1 MSRRKLLAIALTAV
15 LSGLLF
21 ANGGKGE
28 ISDSDYATT
37 LYWNLSSSGP
47 KTIDPALNGATDG
60 GDVIS
65 NLYEGLVREQAGV
78 VKPGI
83 AESWEITDGGTT
95 VTFKLRRSRWS
106 DGSKLTADDFVYSW
120 KRAMDPATASEYAWI
135 WEYTNVVGS
144 QEAAEGKGS
153 LDEVEIEALDDY
165 TLQVKL
171 THPTEYFV
179 SLMAFYHFMPVKQKS
194 VEAGPDGTW
203 ASNPKLAISNGP
215 FKLTRYVIN
224 EGLRMEKNP
233 YYWKADEVKLS
244 AIEAAF
250 IDDLTTAYT
259 AYQAGDFDFLSD
271 VPPAEI
277 PKLVAENPE
286 FYIFPLL
293 GTYYYNFNLDLD
305 MWQDERV
312 RRALTLAIDR
322 EKITE
327 IEGKGSIPAAGFVP
341 VGFIDHMGND
351 FAETAADHGIP
362 TDGSGIEEAKRLL
375 AEAGYPNGEGFPK
388 FTIMYNT
395 SEGHQQVAE
404 MVQEMWKT
412 NLGIETNLENQEW
425 AVFQDTRKEGDYEVS
440 RGGWLTDFMDPMGV
454 LAIFVSENAYNDPNY
469 SNREF
474 DELLS
479 KANQTIGAEH
489 FEALYEAEKILMTE
503 LPITPVYHYT
513 EIYLSSSQVKN
524 WTRSVLSALD
534 FSSAYLER
542 LDKGGP

>member
-1 MSRRKLLAIALTAV
+1 MSKRKQIFLAAVSAVLLGTAIAAGRLVT
-15 LSGLLF
+15 
-21 ANGGKGE
+21 E
-28 ISDSDYATT
+28 DYDST

-47 KTIDPALNGATDG
+47 KTIDPGLNGATDG

-65 NLYEGLVREQAGV
+65 NLYEGLTREQAGV

-95 VTFKLRRSRWS
+95 ITFNLRKSRWS
-106 DGSKLTADDFVYSW
+106 DGSKLTAHDFVYSW
-120 KRAMDPATASEYAWI
+120 KRGMDPATASEYAWI
-135 WEYTNVVGS
+135 WEYTNVVGAKD
-144 QEAAEGKGS
+144 AAEGEGS
-153 LDEVEIEALDDY
+153 LDDVGIDALDDY

-171 THPTEYFV
+171 THPTEYII
-179 SLMAFYHFMPVKQKS
+179 SLLSFYHFMPVKKES
-194 VEAGPDGTW
+194 VEAGPDGIW
-203 ASNPKLAISNGP
+203 ASNPELAISNGP
-215 FKLTRYVIN
+215 FKLTSYVIG
-224 EGLRMEKNP
+224 EGLRMEKNRH
-233 YYWKADEVKLS
+233 YWKANEVGLS

-250 IDDLTTAYT
+250 IDDLSTAYS
-259 AYQAGDFDFLSD
+259 AYQAGEFDFLSD
-271 VPPAEI
+271 VPPSEI
-277 PKLVAENPE
+277 PKLTAENPE
-286 FYIFPLL
+286 FYTFPLL

-312 RRALTLAIDR
+312 RRAFTLAIDR
-322 EKITE
+322 DKIAE
-327 IEGKGSIPAAGFVP
+327 IQGKGSVPAAGFVP
-341 VGFIDHMGND
+341 VGFIDDEGND
-351 FAETAADHGIP
+351 FAEIAAAHGIP
-362 TDGSGIEEAKRLL
+362 TDGSGIEKAKRLL

-425 AVFQDTRKEGDYEVS
+425 AVFQDTRREGDYELS
-440 RGGWLTDFMDPMGV
+440 RGGWLTDFADPMGM
-454 LAIFVSENAYNDPNY
+454 LAIFVTENNYNDPNY
-469 SNREF
+469 SNPDF

-489 FEALYEAEKILMTE
+489 FEALYEAERILMTD
-503 LPITPVYHYT
+503 LPVVPVYHYT
-513 EIYLSSSQVKN
+513 EIYLSSPQVKN

-542 LDKGGP
+542 